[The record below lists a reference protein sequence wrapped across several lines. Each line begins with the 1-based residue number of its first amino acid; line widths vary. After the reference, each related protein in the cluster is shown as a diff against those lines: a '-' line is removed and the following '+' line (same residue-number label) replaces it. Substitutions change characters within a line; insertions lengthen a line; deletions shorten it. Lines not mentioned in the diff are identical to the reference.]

1 MLVDSPVDFPVFRLA
16 HRRLEGTA
24 PPSGMKWARRP
35 AAVGS
40 TKNGFCV
47 MGLPE
52 SDHNTIGACQT
63 ARRANDTNEANL

>member
-1 MLVDSPVDFPVFRLA
+1 
-16 HRRLEGTA
+16 
-24 PPSGMKWARRP
+24 MKWARRP
-35 AAVGS
+35 AAIGS